1 MAAKEL
7 SAGITICEKGQ
18 PINALHIIAS
28 GSVKAVY
35 ESDEITLRKGDIV
48 GLIDISRGE
57 HSFSYVTLENSSFI
71 SFSVKDADFVTQTVQ
86 ANPEI
91 GKMMFVSMA
100 NQMHLLIHL
109 ALNAE
114 KTCRDYL
121 DLVNS
126 IYEDYRDICTRSNI
140 ISRSYSDISV
150 LEKEIPVSDV
160 SDDVVSYYDCIKDF
174 PSELK
179 HPLSARVPFLKD
191 FLYRGSR
198 DFYSFL
204 PLIDASSDYRF
215 KISDCLLKEDGE
227 DLLSLFTQIITR
239 IKNDSPEYDKLTQS
253 VDKIFTLVRNL
264 KITDE
269 SVIEM
274 RKKQYDERKLLIPS
288 QIASANSALNSAA
301 GVDLSEAVDTILDYA
316 DMSDEFKNEFKIN
329 LAKYKRMPDKGA
341 TDDASRKLR
350 QALTS
355 SFYKLYEE
363 AFQLSVKD
371 QNLPKVMKM
380 FFNFGFV
387 DAELAGPNNAAFLY
401 TIADDF
407 KGDPELS
414 IYTAYEWLMEIYH
427 LHKDPSRNEYDA
439 DFLTHLHELKMQGK
453 IPPELEKRLA
463 RDPGERVLYELTN
476 MFQTVNKITYGRITT
491 FTPLLCE
498 DDIIKPLQN
507 CMVTV
512 DAVIDAL
519 KKVQAVDYG
528 AFYRETIYVNER
540 AHIANQ
546 FICTKVTPNVILFP
560 NAGTRGIM
568 WQEIE
573 GKKRTT
579 PARFMVSAF
588 HMEDLQTTVTR
599 LIGEFRWEMCK
610 REQGARWNDVS
621 ERSLTSEYFDYIQFY
636 RKNSELSIDAK
647 EKIKQSLV
655 KAKNSFKE
663 MFVRDYITWV
673 LYEGTGSP
681 RLNKVARAI
690 LLTYC
695 PFPKSLRD
703 RLSPNPIFKEL
714 IERYDIKT
722 TQKLHSFDNIL
733 VKLKNS
739 GEPITPELQVHR
751 AYLEGTVEE

>member
-28 GSVKAVY
+28 GSVKAIY
-35 ESDEITLRKGDIV
+35 GTDEITLGKGDIV

-71 SFSVKDADFVTQTVQ
+71 SFSVKDTDFVTQTVH

-100 NQMHLLIHL
+100 NQIHLLTHL
-109 ALNAE
+109 ALNVG

-121 DLVNS
+121 DLINS
-126 IYEDYRDICTRSNI
+126 IYEDYRDICTKSNI
-140 ISRSYSDISV
+140 ISHSLSDITM
-150 LEKEIPVSDV
+150 LEKGIPVLDV
-160 SDDVVSYYDCIKDF
+160 SDDIVSYYDCIRDF

-179 HPLSARVPFLKD
+179 HLLSARVPFLKD

-198 DFYSFL
+198 DFEAFL
-204 PLIDASSDYRF
+204 PLITAASDYRL
-215 KISDCLLKEDGE
+215 KVSDCLIKEDGE
-227 DLLSLFTQIITR
+227 DLLSLFTQIIPR
-239 IKNDSPEYDKLTQS
+239 IKNDSPEFDKLTQS
-253 VDKIFTLVRNL
+253 VDKIFALAKNL
-264 KITDE
+264 KLTDE
-269 SVIEM
+269 AVIET
-274 RKKQYDERKLLIPS
+274 RKNQYDERKMIVPT
-288 QIASANSALNSAA
+288 QIAAANTALNSTAS
-301 GVDLSEAVDTILDYA
+301 VDLSEAVDTILDYA

-329 LAKYKRMPDKGA
+329 LAKYKRMTDKGA

-350 QALTS
+350 QTLTA

-387 DAELAGPNNAAFLY
+387 DADLAGPGNAAFLY
-401 TIADDF
+401 TIVDDF
-407 KGDPELS
+407 KGDPELGV
-414 IYTAYEWLMEIYH
+414 YTAYEWLMEIYR
-427 LHKDPSRNEYDA
+427 LHKDPSRNEYDT

-491 FTPLLCE
+491 FTPLFCE
-498 DDIIKPLQN
+498 DDIVKPLQS
-507 CMVTV
+507 CMVTA
-512 DAVIDAL
+512 DAVVDAL

-528 AFYRETIYVNER
+528 AFYRETTYVNER

-546 FICTKVTPNVILFP
+546 FICMKVTPNVILFP

-573 GKKRTT
+573 GKRRTT
-579 PARFMVSAF
+579 PARFMISAF

-599 LIGEFRWEMCK
+599 LVGEFRWEMCK

-621 ERSLTSEYFDYIQFY
+621 ERSLTSEYFDYVQFY

-739 GEPITPELQVHR
+739 GEPITPELKEHR